1 MGVMTTAE
9 LLTEQAKYL
18 PEPLLREVLDFIG
31 YLQVKYNLPI
41 AETWD
46 KQIETDAL
54 SGDFAAA
61 FDGLADEAIAAHKAG
76 KTTPL

>member
-31 YLQVKYNLPI
+31 YLMM
-41 AETWD
+41 
-46 KQIETDAL
+46 
-54 SGDFAAA
+54 
-61 FDGLADEAIAAHKAG
+61 
-76 KTTPL
+76 TTTIV

>member
-9 LLTEQAKYL
+9 LLTEQAKY
-18 PEPLLREVLDFIG
+18 
-31 YLQVKYNLPI
+31 LPI

-61 FDGLADEAIAAHKAG
+61 FDGLADEAIVAHKAG
-76 KTTPL
+76 KTTPSC

>member
-1 MGVMTTAE
+1 MGAMTTAE

-46 KQIETDAL
+46 KQMDDDAL

-61 FDGLADEAIAAHKAG
+61 FDHLADEAIAEHKAG
-76 KTTPL
+76 KTKPL